1 MKTNPV
7 IALLTDFGVE
17 DGYVASMKAVIL
29 SRAPNCRIIDVSH
42 SVQPQNIDQ
51 AAFLLWSS
59 YKYFPMNTIFIC
71 IVDPGVGTDRK
82 IICAEG
88 ESYKFLAPDNG
99 ILKFIL
105 SSIKKMKIHSVN
117 NSRYFLTDISSTFHG
132 RDVFAPVAAHI
143 VNGLEINKL
152 GPQTTPLFHAE
163 HFVEILPISKERYR
177 GKIINIDRYGNIIT
191 NFLLKDKPSSALHL
205 KVAQK
210 TINELEDNY
219 ANANSKNPFM
229 IIGSAKLLEVA
240 VKNGSASRILHPN
253 INQEIILDI
262 D

>member
-59 YKYFPMNTIFIC
+59 YKYFPTNTIFIC
-71 IVDPGVGTDRK
+71 VVDPGVGTDRK

-88 ESYKFLAPDNG
+88 EGYKFLAPDNG

-105 SSIKKMKIHSVN
+105 GSIKKMKIYSVN
-117 NSRYFLTDISSTFHG
+117 NSKYFLTDVSSTFHG
-132 RDVFAPVAAHI
+132 RDIFAPAAAHI
-143 VNGLEINKL
+143 INGLELKKL

-163 HFVEILPISKERYR
+163 HFVEILPIPHERYH

-191 NFLLKDKPSSALHL
+191 NFLFKDKPSGTLHL
-205 KVAQK
+205 KVAHK
-210 TINELEDNY
+210 TINEFEDNY
-219 ANANSKNPFM
+219 AKANSKNPFM

-240 VKNGSASRILHPN
+240 VKNGSASSILHPN